1 MLNPGTNKQ
10 QNGSQRSG
18 KRKSSFGNHYKE
30 PLNFTEN
37 SCDRPLQFSTKLE
50 QYLEDQMA
58 WLKKKKNSQT
68 AKQQLPVFIS
78 RDTDKTQNKELTI
91 PHLHSKGYFSALTG
105 QVIANTSK
113 NKVF

>member
-10 QNGSQRSG
+10 QNGSQRSW

-50 QYLEDQMA
+50 QYLEDQIA
-58 WLKKKKNSQT
+58 WLKNKQNKTKKN
-68 AKQQLPVFIS
+68 
-78 RDTDKTQNKELTI
+78 R
-91 PHLHSKGYFSALTG
+91 
-105 QVIANTSK
+105 
-113 NKVF
+113 